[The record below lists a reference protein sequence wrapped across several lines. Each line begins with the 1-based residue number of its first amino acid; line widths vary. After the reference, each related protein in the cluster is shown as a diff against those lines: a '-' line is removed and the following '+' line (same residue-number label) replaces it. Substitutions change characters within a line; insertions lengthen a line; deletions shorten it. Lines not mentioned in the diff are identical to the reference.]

1 MTLVYSPPLPPPY
14 KKPSA
19 QYQTLLYHHTFY
31 YYLRT
36 MAEIFARLLSIYDGL
51 VKAPTKERALHN
63 QLWVE
68 RAIFVAWGRAVGL
81 CADARSKPMAS
92 DFDDKDL
99 LSAAE
104 ITMNSIVEVCAD
116 GTTATAWRNFG
127 VRKGGRGFFRKFL
140 WKTSEEEEEGEGDE
154 AWEIADGRKFKG
166 LVDELRR
173 VNCDLERIVPRN
185 CASAHPVEPEFE
197 DEDEEGEGEE
207 GSILEED
214 AMAGIPPPAYYRPAS
229 ASPSPPASF
238 ISSPP
243 PSPPSPSPLPS
254 NRHKPRR
261 SIDLPPALAALLTT
275 YNMTVRA
282 YGPSAPETLAIEDLL
297 WHNHFS
303 QPPAFSAVHTAQIT
317 HGRDG
322 PETIRTLH
330 SFARNLSDKQ
340 DFTMAL
346 ALYTICLSRE
356 TRVYGSSHPQT
367 LRSMSGLAFA
377 YQNVGK
383 DEDALEM
390 YERALS
396 GWGNVVNVYT
406 VRARINVA
414 SIYADNGRFGDAEE
428 VLRRTVQDA
437 GGKLGGGHESTKLAM
452 HNLGFLLRAL
462 GRGGGEAAAG
472 VCEWRE

>member
-1 MTLVYSPPLPPPY
+1 
-14 KKPSA
+14 
-19 QYQTLLYHHTFY
+19 
-31 YYLRT
+31 

-51 VKAPTKERALHN
+51 IEAPTRERALHN

-92 DFDDKDL
+92 DFDDRDL

-104 ITMNSIVEVCAD
+104 ITMNSVVEVCAD
-116 GTTATAWRNFG
+116 GTTAWRNFG
-127 VRKGGRGFFRKFL
+127 VRKGGGGFFRKLF
-140 WKTSEEEEEGEGDE
+140 WKTPEEEEEGDE
-154 AWEIADGRKFKG
+154 AWEIADGRKFKD
-166 LVDELRR
+166 LVNELRR

-185 CASAHPVEPEFE
+185 CASAHPGVPEFE
-197 DEDEEGEGEE
+197 DGDEEEEGEENV
-207 GSILEED
+207 LEED
-214 AMAGIPPPAYYRPAS
+214 AMAGIPPPAYYHPAS
-229 ASPSPPASF
+229 APPSPPAS
-238 ISSPP
+238 ISPP
-243 PSPPSPSPLPS
+243 PSPPPLPS

-261 SIDLPPALAALLTT
+261 SMDLPPALAALLTT
-275 YNMTVRA
+275 YNMAVRA
-282 YGPSAPETLAIEDLL
+282 YGPSAPETLSIEDLL

-303 QPPAFSAVHTAQIT
+303 KPPVFSAAHTAQIT
-317 HGRDG
+317 HGRDS
-322 PETIRTLH
+322 PETIQALH
-330 SFARNLSDKQ
+330 SLARNLSDKQ

-346 ALYTICLSRE
+346 PLYTICLSRE
-356 TRVYGSSHPQT
+356 TRVYGNSHPQT

-383 DEDALEM
+383 DEDALGM

-396 GWGNVVNVYT
+396 GWGDVVNVYT

-414 SIYADNGRFGDAEE
+414 SIYADNGRFRDAEE

-437 GGKLGGGHESTKLAM
+437 GGKLGGRHESTKLAI

-462 GRGGGEAAAG
+462 GRPLES
-472 VCEWRE
+472 VCREWEHRQADCPLQRR

>member
-1 MTLVYSPPLPPPY
+1 
-14 KKPSA
+14 
-19 QYQTLLYHHTFY
+19 
-31 YYLRT
+31 
-36 MAEIFARLLSIYDGL
+36 MAEIFAQLLSIYDGL
-51 VKAPTKERALHN
+51 IKAPTRERALHN

-68 RAIFVAWGRAVGL
+68 RAIFLAWGRAVGL

-92 DFDDKDL
+92 DFDDRDL
-99 LSAAE
+99 LCAAE
-104 ITMNSIVEVCAD
+104 ITMNSVVEVCAD
-116 GTTATAWRNFG
+116 GTTAWRNFG
-127 VRKGGRGFFRKFL
+127 VRKGGRGFFRKLL
-140 WKTSEEEEEGEGDE
+140 WKTTEEEDE
-154 AWEIADGRKFKG
+154 AWEIADGRKFKD
-166 LVDELRR
+166 LVNELRR

-185 CASAHPVEPEFE
+185 CASAHPGEPEFE
-197 DEDEEGEGEE
+197 DEDEEEEGEDD
-207 GSILEED
+207 SLEED
-214 AMAGIPPPAYYRPAS
+214 AMAGIPPPAYYHPAS
-229 ASPSPPASF
+229 APPSPPAS
-238 ISSPP
+238 ISPP
-243 PSPPSPSPLPS
+243 SSPSPLPS

-275 YNMTVRA
+275 YNMTVRT
-282 YGPSAPETLAIEDLL
+282 YGPSAPEALSIEDLL

-303 QPPAFSAVHTAQIT
+303 QPPAFSAAHTAQIT
-317 HGRDG
+317 HGRDS
-322 PETIRTLH
+322 PETIRALHTL
-330 SFARNLSDKQ
+330 ARNLSDKQ

-346 ALYTICLSRE
+346 PLYTICLSRE
-356 TRVYGSSHPQT
+356 TRVYGNSHPQT

-390 YERALS
+390 YQRALS
-396 GWGNVVNVYT
+396 GWGDVVNVYT

-462 GRGGGEAAAG
+462 GRGGEAAR
-472 VCEWRE
+472 VCECREWEHERVDCPLQRR